1 MALRRGPG
9 DAGRMTTNFPVYE
22 QAQLAELHE
31 ELGRLRLCEAAAL
44 QAMERSLVTVGQI
57 TPLLVHAAARGY
69 EVLDGF
75 KRLRAA
81 RALKWTCLWVQVV
94 RVGAVQAKLQLCLSN
109 RAGALTEIEEAWVVR
124 AMYRED
130 GLMQPEIGRLMGH
143 SKSWASRRLSLAE
156 CLGDELQVD
165 LRIGLVSATTA
176 RELCRL
182 PRDNQ
187 QEVATMVKQRGL
199 TTRQAQ
205 TLVDGWLAAPTEAA
219 RASLLTTV
227 RGTQGK
233 EAPAR
238 PRTIGEWMRH
248 DAEELRR
255 RYGRL
260 HGRLVAQPPDRE
272 DADVIT
278 DLRTLVPAL
287 SGLLGTLSQTL
298 PKRQVA

>member
-1 MALRRGPG
+1 MALGRGPG
-9 DAGRMTTNFPVYE
+9 DAGPMTTNFPVYE
-22 QAQLAELHE
+22 QAQLEELHE

-57 TPLLVHAAARGY
+57 TPLLVHVAARGY

-94 RVGAVQAKLQLCLSN
+94 RVGAVQAKLQLCQSN

-124 AMYRED
+124 ALYRED

-219 RASLLTTV
+219 RTSLLTTV

-248 DAEELRR
+248 DADELRR
-255 RYGRL
+255 RCGRL
-260 HGRLVAQPPDRE
+260 HGRLVAQPPARE
-272 DADVIT
+272 DVDVIT

-298 PKRQVA
+298 PKRQAA

>member
-1 MALRRGPG
+1 MALGRGPG
-9 DAGRMTTNFPVYE
+9 DAGPMTTNFPVYE

-57 TPLLVHAAARGY
+57 TPLLVHVAARGY

-109 RAGALTEIEEAWVVR
+109 RAGTLTEIEEAWVVR
-124 AMYRED
+124 ALYRED

-156 CLGDELQVD
+156 CLSDELQVD

-199 TTRQAQ
+199 TTRQTQ

-248 DAEELRR
+248 DADELRR
-255 RYGRL
+255 RCGRL
-260 HGRLVAQPPDRE
+260 HGRLVAQPPARE
-272 DADVIT
+272 DVDVIT